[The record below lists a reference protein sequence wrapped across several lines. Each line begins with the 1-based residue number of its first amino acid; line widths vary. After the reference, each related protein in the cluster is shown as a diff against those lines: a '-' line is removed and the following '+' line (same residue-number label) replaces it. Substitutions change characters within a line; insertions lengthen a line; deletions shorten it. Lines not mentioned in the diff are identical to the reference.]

1 MSKVRRIRFR
11 IDEDKIGA
19 LDAIAY
25 ISNRDRSSL
34 LNEAVTNY
42 LDLQAYHASLI
53 KKGLMAVK
61 QQHNISTAEVRARI
75 ASLARGARNN
85 PKK

>member
-11 IDEDKIGA
+11 IDQNKIDA

-25 ISNRDRSSL
+25 NSNCDRSSL
-34 LNEAVTNY
+34 LNEAVANY
-42 LDLQAYHASLI
+42 LDLQAYYAGLI
-53 KKGLMAVK
+53 KKGLMAIK
-61 QQHNISTAEVRARI
+61 QQHTVGTAEVPAKI
-75 ASLARGARNN
+75 ASLARSARTN